1 MKKILSLFA
10 FILIFSQ
17 AVNAVVVQ
25 KVRLKNGSVLNG
37 YVEKQE
43 ADGSMVVRTDNAIIC
58 LTEDRVQLND
68 RSVEEADL
76 TEEWKK
82 WAEKNDAY
90 DLSGDSKH
98 LLLSDVTTGSFADSV
113 AYASQKLT
121 FEERIKDYGR
131 VFHGV
136 RVLES
141 GATIKFLQ
149 LTPDSYHVTWDDI
162 IAIES
167 EKRPKNALSG
177 INRKYYL
184 NNGREVS
191 GQYAGETATT
201 LSLYQENGRI
211 ETVNFKDVKKYTYY
225 GINPSQ
231 DIFAQSELLD
241 VVQRKGN
248 VSLRG
253 IIIEQN
259 YSESKDSEN
268 YISIWEQGKSPQ
280 MVKISEIEAICKE
293 ANSAYA
299 PKFDILLK
307 EGEVMVNRIPVEFV
321 KIKENGDN
329 LLLDSLSNKITLRK
343 IADKPTIIC
352 VEYRIGTSPNV
363 EQFQLVKV
371 RKSKPKKKNGVVYGF
386 SYKDLVNSSYQA
398 RSIETSSNFTTKVEY
413 EVSGTGIFALY
424 DAQNKRAIPVTVK
437 YE

>member
-76 TEEWKK
+76 IEEWKK

-90 DLSGDSKH
+90 DLSGDSK
-98 LLLSDVTTGSFADSV
+98 LLLLCDVKTGSFADSV

-141 GATIKFLQ
+141 GAIIKFLQ

-259 YSESKDSEN
+259 YSESKDTEN

-343 IADKPTIIC
+343 IADKPTVIC

-371 RKSKPKKKNGVVYGF
+371 RKAEAKKKNSVVYGF
-386 SYKDLVNSSYQA
+386 SYKDLVNSSYRAQ
-398 RSIETSSNFTTKVEY
+398 SIETSGNFTTKVEY
-413 EVSGTGIFALY
+413 EVGERGIFALY
-424 DAQNKRAIPVTVK
+424 DVQNKRAIPVIVK
-437 YE
+437 QE

>member
-76 TEEWKK
+76 IEEWKK

-90 DLSGDSKH
+90 DLSGDSK
-98 LLLSDVTTGSFADSV
+98 LLLLCDVKTGSFADSV

-141 GATIKFLQ
+141 GAIIKFLQ

-259 YSESKDSEN
+259 YSESKDTEN

-343 IADKPTIIC
+343 IADKPTVIC

-371 RKSKPKKKNGVVYGF
+371 RKAEAKKKNSVVYGF
-386 SYKDLVNSSYQA
+386 SYKDLVNSSYRAQ
-398 RSIETSSNFTTKVEY
+398 SIETSGNFTTKVEY
-413 EVSGTGIFALY
+413 EVGERGIFALY
-424 DAQNKRAIPVTVK
+424 DAQNKRAIPVIVK
-437 YE
+437 QE